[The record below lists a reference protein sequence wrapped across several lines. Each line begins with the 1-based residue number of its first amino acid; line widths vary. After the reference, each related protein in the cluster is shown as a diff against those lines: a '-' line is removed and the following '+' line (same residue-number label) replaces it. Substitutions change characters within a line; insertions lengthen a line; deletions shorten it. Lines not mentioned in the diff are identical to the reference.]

1 MTAPDASA
9 RARQGHIAE
18 EATIDH
24 LIRSLSFSEPVRTG
38 RVLPATTETGLT
50 IQDQFRKTWNPIV
63 TGLVI
68 R

>member
-24 LIRSLSFSEPVRTG
+24 LIRSLSFETQGSG
-38 RVLPATTETGLT
+38 RVLSATTETGLT
-50 IQDQFRKTWNPIV
+50 IEDQIRKSWNPIV
-63 TGLVI
+63 IGLAI

>member
-1 MTAPDASA
+1 MTAPDARA

-18 EATIDH
+18 QATIDH
-24 LIRSLSFSEPVRTG
+24 LIRSLPCEVQGSG
-38 RVLPATTETGLT
+38 RVLPATTEGGLN

-63 TGLVI
+63 IGLVI

>member
-1 MTAPDASA
+1 MTAPDAGA

-24 LIRSLSFSEPVRTG
+24 LIRSLSLETEGSG
-38 RVLPATTETGLT
+38 RVLSATTESGLT
-50 IQDQFRKTWNPIV
+50 IQDQIRKSWNPIV
-63 TGLVI
+63 IGLVI

>member
-24 LIRSLSFSEPVRTG
+24 LIRSLSYDGNGSG
-38 RVLPATTETGLT
+38 RVLSATTEAGLT

-63 TGLVI
+63 IGLVI

>member
-1 MTAPDASA
+1 MTASNARA

-18 EATIDH
+18 QATIDH
-24 LIRSLSFSEPVRTG
+24 LIRSLSLEPQGSG

-50 IQDQFRKTWNPIV
+50 IQDQIRKTWNPIV
-63 TGLVI
+63 IGLVI

>member
-1 MTAPDASA
+1 MTAPDARA

-18 EATIDH
+18 RATIDH
-24 LIRSLSFSEPVRTG
+24 LIRSLSFEPPGSG
-38 RVLPATTETGLT
+38 RVLPATTETGLP
-50 IQDQFRKTWNPIV
+50 IQDQFRKAWNPIV

>member
-1 MTAPDASA
+1 MTAPDARA

-18 EATIDH
+18 QATIDH
-24 LIRSLSFSEPVRTG
+24 LIRSLSLETTGSG
-38 RVLPATTETGLT
+38 RVCSATTETGLT

>member
-24 LIRSLSFSEPVRTG
+24 LIRSLSLETQGSG
-38 RVLPATTETGLT
+38 RVLSATTETGLT
-50 IQDQFRKTWNPIV
+50 IEHQIRKSWNP
-63 TGLVI
+63 LVI
-68 R
+68 GLAIR

>member
-24 LIRSLSFSEPVRTG
+24 LIRSLSVGVPGSG
-38 RVLPATTETGLT
+38 RVLPATTETGLN

-63 TGLVI
+63 IGLVI